1 MVIQVRLV
9 NCYKGQ
15 KKRINIGDKIMI
27 VDITAAKNERMV
39 TKIILN
45 RGKKK
50 KKINT
55 EGTLLATI

>member
-1 MVIQVRLV
+1 
-9 NCYKGQ
+9 
-15 KKRINIGDKIMI
+15 MI